1 MGKRH
6 KQIYTM
12 DGLAERL
19 QRNVALERQ
28 SAALLRESKE
38 AFAEIRDP
46 CKLEQE
52 SDEMKETHMQ
62 EGVNSSITEET
73 GTDVDAVDVRRLA
86 MSVIRDESESFH
98 FGEDDAVVFG
108 ETLGEREACMNGY
121 GDERDN
127 ADDNLMASDPETSKT
142 TSRELLR
149 QQQRQH
155 RHLFPRAAAR
165 ADAEFAASG
174 GGSGKSNNSQTPNH
188 DVHSDDL
195 ELDAGISPAA
205 AARLHKAR
213 ADSLARDLE
222 ALSARHADTSRELSS
237 LKSSVKELESSR
249 DKLNRTCRAA
259 DTAKEKHAK
268 AEDAL
273 RVRCDELQREL
284 AQEKM
289 RSGTALKELRQLET
303 EHKSLG
309 VRFTRSSEE
318 VSSLR
323 AHVKELKSSF
333 RDDRDVSNNAN
344 TKLVSDIRRL
354 EKEKAELV
362 KAFKQQ
368 MKLVDVL
375 KKQRVHIEAAQL
387 LNFTEAEFRK
397 ALEKV

>member
-1 MGKRH
+1 M
-6 KQIYTM
+6 
-12 DGLAERL
+12 
-19 QRNVALERQ
+19 
-28 SAALLRESKE
+28 
-38 AFAEIRDP
+38 
-46 CKLEQE
+46 
-52 SDEMKETHMQ
+52 
-62 EGVNSSITEET
+62 
-73 GTDVDAVDVRRLA
+73 
-86 MSVIRDESESFH
+86 
-98 FGEDDAVVFG
+98 
-108 ETLGEREACMNGY
+108 
-121 GDERDN
+121 
-127 ADDNLMASDPETSKT
+127 
-142 TSRELLR
+142 
-149 QQQRQH
+149 
-155 RHLFPRAAAR
+155 
-165 ADAEFAASG
+165 
-174 GGSGKSNNSQTPNH
+174 
-188 DVHSDDL
+188 HSDDL